1 MTKETLAR
9 RVGLPTFTLTKTCES
24 SDPNSIPRV
33 ISTTSSAVTYYCKPI
48 TVPTVGPLNCNNLQI
63 VVDANGAPWREACL
77 YLLSRFE
84 SVVGR
89 ANMKTFVGIADDLAA
104 FKRFVDEEDIDWTVS
119 PRHKHARPTYRYRGS
134 LMAKVAAGEIAP
146 STARRRMQ
154 TLIGFYRWLVTEN
167 RLNPQY
173 PLWNEKDVYIQF
185 TSEVGERLSKVV
197 KTTDVGIRVSNQ
209 DDPYDGA
216 IKDGGRLKP
225 LAIDEQERLIE
236 TLVEIGNTEMT
247 LIHLVALFTGA
258 RLQTVLTM
266 KVRHVHVELPNGAK
280 EVPIVCGPGTG
291 IDTKYGKHLT
301 LFFPRWLYEKLRIY
315 SYSDRAIA
323 RRRRSARGESDNA
336 YLFVSSHGN
345 PYYDDRADT
354 EQFDAQGTRRYQ
366 ASGAAVRVYIAERV
380 LPVMR
385 TTVGQHF
392 HYQLHDLRASFGM
405 NLTDGQLTL
414 VEKGEIT
421 LHDARE
427 FVKTRMSH
435 ERASTTDGYLRH
447 RRKHRLVEQVQR
459 HYEEHLRVLIEMA
472 KSGGPCQL

>member
-77 YLLSRFE
+77 YILSRFE
-84 SVVGR
+84 SVVGH

-104 FKRFVDEEDIDWTVS
+104 FRRFIDEEDIDWTVS
-119 PRHKHARPTYRYRGS
+119 PRPKHARPTYRYRGS
-134 LMAKVAAGEIAP
+134 LMVKVAAGEVAP

-185 TSEVGERLSKVV
+185 TSKVGERLSKVV
-197 KTTDVGIRVSNQ
+197 KSTDVGIRVNKQ

-258 RLQTVLTM
+258 RLQTLLTM
-266 KVRHVHVELPNGAK
+266 KVRHVHVELPSGAN
-280 EVPIVCGPGTG
+280 EVPMVCGPGTG
-291 IDTKYGKHLT
+291 IDTKHGKHLT

-315 SYSDRAIA
+315 SYSDRAIT

-345 PYYDDRADT
+345 PYYDDRVDT

-385 TTVGQHF
+385 TTVGKHF

-414 VEKGEIT
+414 VEKGKIT

-435 ERASTTDGYLRH
+435 ERAATTDGYLQH

-472 KSGGPCQL
+472 KAGDPCNL

>member
-24 SDPNSIPRV
+24 SDPNSIPQV

-77 YLLSRFE
+77 YILSRFE
-84 SVVGR
+84 SVVGH

-104 FKRFVDEEDIDWTVS
+104 FRRFVDEEDIDWTVS
-119 PRHKHARPTYRYRGS
+119 PRPKHARPTYRYRGS
-134 LMAKVAAGEIAP
+134 LMVKVAAGEVAP

-185 TSEVGERLSKVV
+185 TSKVGERLSKVV
-197 KTTDVGIRVSNQ
+197 KSTDVGIRVNTQ

-225 LAIDEQERLIE
+225 LAIEEQERLIE

-258 RLQTVLTM
+258 RLQTLLTM
-266 KVRHVHVELPNGAK
+266 KVRHVHVELPSGAN
-280 EVPIVCGPGTG
+280 EVPMVCGPGTG
-291 IDTKYGKHLT
+291 IDTKHGKHLT

-323 RRRRSARGESDNA
+323 RRRRSARGESGNA

-435 ERASTTDGYLRH
+435 ERAATTDGYLQH

-472 KSGGPCQL
+472 KAGDPCHL